1 MKPFV
6 LRPIAETDLSALTEL
21 VGSIADGLTSLPN
34 DPDYLE
40 SKIHA
45 SLRAFYP
52 RIAQPGGEHYLFV
65 LEDLEKGDIIGTS
78 GIQARVGGFEPFYTY
93 EIRWEKQ
100 SYAPL
105 RIDKDIGVLHL
116 KRSHKG
122 PSEICSLFLH
132 PDYRSYGLGKLLSLG
147 RFLFMKRFPTRFD
160 QTVIAEMRGYI
171 NPEGASPFW
180 EAVGKPFFDKD
191 FYTADIISGLG
202 DKGFIEALMP
212 KHPIYIPLLPAA
224 AQSVIGHVHK
234 DTEAALHMLRKQ
246 GFAETT
252 EVDIFDAGP
261 LISARVGQI
270 KIVRE
275 TRSSATAVGVPKDA
289 QGRMALISNG
299 KLDFRLVQCSTWF
312 DAEERLLL
320 SERAL
325 QALQLN
331 PGDTVDYAFL

>member
-6 LRPIAETDLSALTEL
+6 LRPIAETDLPALTDL
-21 VGSIADGLTSLPN
+21 VGRIADGLTSLPN

-52 RIAQPGGEHYLFV
+52 KIAQPGGEHYLFV
-65 LEDLEKGDIIGTS
+65 LQDLATGDIVGTS

-93 EIRWEKQ
+93 EVRWEKQ
-100 SYAPL
+100 SYVPL
-105 RIDKDIGVLHL
+105 RIDRDIGVLHL

-132 PDYRSYGLGKLLSLG
+132 PECRRYGLGKLLSLG
-147 RFLFMKRFPTRFD
+147 RFLFMKRFAARFD
-160 QTVIAEMRGYI
+160 PTVIAEMRGYI
-171 NPEGASPFW
+171 NPEGVSPFW

-234 DTEAALHMLRKQ
+234 DTEAALHLLRKQ
-246 GFAETT
+246 GFSATT

-261 LISARVGQI
+261 VISARVSQL

-275 TRSSATAVGVPKDA
+275 TRSAPAVPGSCAHANTRP
-289 QGRMALISNG
+289 ALVSNA
-299 KLDFRLVQCSTWF
+299 KLDFRLLQCDTWF
-312 DAEERLLL
+312 DGQNRLLL
-320 SERAL
+320 PESAFAAL
-325 QALQLN
+325 NLN
-331 PGDTVDYAFL
+331 SGDSVDYAFL